1 VLRLLR
7 SAVDGTTVVIVTH
20 DPQVTRF
27 CDQAVF
33 LQAGRVDRVLPVPEP
48 AVVAGILHELG
59 ERGAPAGWE
68 RP

>member
-7 SAVDGTTVVIVTH
+7 DAADGTTVVIVTH

-33 LQAGRVDRVLPVPEP
+33 LYAGRVDRVLPDPEP
-48 AVVAGILHELG
+48 AMVARLVESLG
-59 ERGAPAGWE
+59 ERADRE
-68 RP
+68 RG